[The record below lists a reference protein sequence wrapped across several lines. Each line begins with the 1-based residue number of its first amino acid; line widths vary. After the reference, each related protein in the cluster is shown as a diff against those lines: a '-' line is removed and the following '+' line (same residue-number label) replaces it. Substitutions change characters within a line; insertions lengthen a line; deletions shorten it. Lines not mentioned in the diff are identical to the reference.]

1 MTDPEEPRDLVRSL
15 DTISDVLGGLSAEP
29 VETVD
34 VFYDAL
40 CEAICRL
47 TSIRRAVI
55 FLWDGARRTVR
66 VAGSHEVDISVF
78 ADDFMNVDL
87 LPAARQ
93 ALEADT
99 VVESTDH
106 PDVSERYGALVDGR
120 TLIVTPMVAG
130 VRWIGV
136 VIGDRLPDAGALTDS
151 ERHLLWSL
159 GKTAALAATARSAT
173 RQAMRAR
180 ELEARIDL
188 AREIHERVV
197 QRLFGVSLALS
208 GDGEL
213 DAETRERCR
222 VELQGALQDLR
233 GAVQRPLGRRSPPT
247 DARLVD
253 ELRRLER
260 EHARLGLRLVSGDAE
275 QVPAH
280 LEPLVQSVL
289 VEAIRNVQKHAEPTA
304 VDVSVARA
312 DRTLVMKITNDGALA
327 RPGRPE
333 RPGMGLRLAGLE
345 ALQYGGLLEF
355 GPEPEG
361 RWQVRLAVPD
371 G

>member
-1 MTDPEEPRDLVRSL
+1 MNADEEPRDLVRSL

-29 VETVD
+29 AETVD

-40 CEAICRL
+40 CEAICGL
-47 TSIRRAVI
+47 TSVRRAVI

-66 VAGSHEVDISVF
+66 AAGSYEVDITVF

-87 LPAARQ
+87 LPAARL
-93 ALEADT
+93 ALETDE
-99 VVESTDH
+99 VVQSDDH
-106 PDVSERYGALVDGR
+106 PVVSERYGTLVSNR

-136 VIGDRLPDAGALTDS
+136 VIGDRMPDAAPLNDA

-180 ELEARIDL
+180 ELEGRIDL

-197 QRLFGVSLALS
+197 QRLFGVSMALS

-213 DAETRERCR
+213 DAQTRERCSE
-222 VELQGALQDLR
+222 ELQGALHDLR
-233 GAVQRPLGRRSPPT
+233 DAVQRPLGRRSPPT
-247 DARLVD
+247 NATLVD

-260 EHARLGLRLVSGDAE
+260 EHAALGLRLVAGDAS
-275 QVPAH
+275 QVPSH

-289 VEAIRNVQKHAEPTA
+289 VEAIRNVQKHAQPTA
-304 VDVSVARA
+304 VDVSVTRA
-312 DRTLVMKITNDGALA
+312 ERTLVLEITNDGALE
-327 RPGRPE
+327 RSGRS
-333 RPGMGLRLAGLE
+333 GMGLRLAGLE